1 VTIPGGQEPVDPVS
15 GHRGKV
21 DFTGVQWGSVE
32 WTNLCTLYLRACE
45 SRLAQ
50 PVLGDH
56 LAAQDVARIDYDFKR
71 IHRRVHP
78 VANQFGVALRGAQLD
93 TWTTDYL
100 SGNPDAVVLHL
111 GCGLHSRAFR
121 LAVPEGVRWFDVDL
135 PQVIA
140 LRRKLYPESESETYR
155 MIGTSVTDPGW
166 LDELP
171 AGGRVLI
178 VAEGLLMYLTPAD
191 VTELLNR
198 LVDRFDT
205 GQLLADLMS
214 KWGPRQS
221 KIVAPGLIKWGT
233 RDGGEITR
241 WDARLR
247 LIEDRSVI
255 AGFRKIPLARQ
266 RLMYRVAHA
275 IPVWRNYER
284 LFRFAF

>member
-32 WTNLCTLYLRACE
+32 WTNLCMLYLRACE

-93 TWTTDYL
+93 TWTTNYL

-121 LAVPEGVRWFDVDL
+121 LALPEGVRWFDVDL

-140 LRRKLYPESESETYR
+140 LRRKLYSESET
-155 MIGTSVTDPGW
+155 
-166 LDELP
+166 
-171 AGGRVLI
+171 
-178 VAEGLLMYLTPAD
+178 
-191 VTELLNR
+191 N
-198 LVDRFDT
+198 DRYV
-205 GQLLADLMS
+205 G
-214 KWGPRQS
+214 
-221 KIVAPGLIKWGT
+221 
-233 RDGGEITR
+233 
-241 WDARLR
+241 
-247 LIEDRSVI
+247 DRS
-255 AGFRKIPLARQ
+255 GLAR
-266 RLMYRVAHA
+266 
-275 IPVWRNYER
+275 
-284 LFRFAF
+284 